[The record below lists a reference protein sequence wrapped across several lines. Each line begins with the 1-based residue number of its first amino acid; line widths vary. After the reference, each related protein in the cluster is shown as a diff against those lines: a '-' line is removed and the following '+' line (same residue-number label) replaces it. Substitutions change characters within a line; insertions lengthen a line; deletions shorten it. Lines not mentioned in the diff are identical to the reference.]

1 MLAFLAKNPLASGLG
16 IAAGILALLLGLQ
29 TVRLAW
35 SEGET
40 VAAEKETAAAALALE
55 RYKTGVVTET
65 LRVEREAKTRSDTK
79 IDELAAEMRGV
90 GQVATQAKTEIRLV
104 QSNGG
109 PCRADPAWLA
119 AVNGVRSTLA
129 AGAAG
134 GSAHPARP

>member
-29 TVRLAW
+29 AVRLAW

-40 VAAEKETAAAALALE
+40 VAAEKETAAAAAALALALE

-79 IDELAAEMRGV
+79 IDEFAAEMRGV
-90 GQVATQAKTEIRLV
+90 GQVATQAKTENRSCCNLAILCLSCSMR
-104 QSNGG
+104 
-109 PCRADPAWLA
+109 RACSR
-119 AVNGVRSTLA
+119 N
-129 AGAAG
+129 
-134 GSAHPARP
+134 SAR